1 MVLFTTTEV
10 GQLLGVSAATIK
22 RLSVAGKISCARGV
36 TGSRAFRLEDVA
48 EHLRA
53 EGSLPESLRARSAD
67 GCVAAVVRA
76 CRDGATLAQ
85 AFDELV
91 LPALDRTPCDEL
103 SFIERCEPLSAEPR
117 GRASTPTAIVIS
129 SRAGDARPR
138 MAACLLRGL
147 GYRVPALSRE
157 AQVEVLRVVACADPT
172 LVVAVE
178 PHRADLSLLR
188 AHLPPILDRLGGS
201 LLVDGASND
210 FQILQEF
217 LGLARIQIGGSRAF
231 HRSTAVS

>member
-1 MVLFTTTEV
+1 MMIFTTTEV

-22 RLSVAGKISCARGV
+22 RLSVAGKINCVRSG
-36 TGSRAFRLEDVA
+36 TGSRGFRLEDIA
-48 EHLRA
+48 DHLRGQGYLA
-53 EGSLPESLRARSAD
+53 DSLRARSVD

-91 LPALDRTPCDEL
+91 IPALEQVACDEL
-103 SFIERCEPLSAEPR
+103 SFIERCEPLGLEPCGRSSA
-117 GRASTPTAIVIS
+117 PTAIVIS
-129 SRAGDARPR
+129 VQADEARPR

-157 AQVEVLRVVACADPT
+157 AQTELLRVVACADPS

-178 PHRADLSLLR
+178 PHRPDLSLLR
-188 AHLPPILDRLGGS
+188 EHLPPILDRIGGS
-201 LLVDGASND
+201 LLVDGAGGD
-210 FQILQEF
+210 FETMQGFVGVAYIRF
-217 LGLARIQIGGSRAF
+217 RGSRVT
-231 HRSTAVS
+231 HQIVAVS